1 MSEHEL
7 PRIIITTAGFGDGH
21 NSAAYNL
28 AAALET
34 HAEAEVIDPCALG
47 SPRIN
52 TKLRTFY
59 RFITT
64 HTPKIWHRIYKSVE
78 KHDFSKEKFPFMKKP
93 EASLHDIMLSFEPH
107 AIVSTYPLYPYYVE
121 RSFAKGIP
129 RIPVFTIITDSIEI
143 NGAWTNAPTDY
154 FLVTDKF
161 TKASLIAT
169 GVDERK
175 VIVTGFAV
183 HPRFTQLDTIRA
195 FESGS
200 KFKVLYFPTAK
211 KPIIRRIMCA
221 ILDTKDAKT
230 EITVVLGRNVRKL
243 YDRVREIQLEYPG
256 RVQIK
261 GWTRRVPELLSTHHL
276 VIGKAGGATVHE
288 TIAAACPMLIHHL
301 VPGQE
306 EGNLALLEKIQGG
319 FYTETPEDVSNAL
332 TNILKDDATLWKNMK
347 QNLTQYAKPAGSIS
361 AAQFIINKIENHNYN
376 SKNDLPL

>member
-1 MSEHEL
+1 MSEQEL

-28 AAALET
+28 AAALEQF
-34 HAEAEVIDPCALG
+34 AEAEVIDPCALG
-47 SPRIN
+47 SP
-52 TKLRTFY
+52 KLNDRLRKFY

-64 HTPKIWHRIYKSVE
+64 HTPKFWHRIYRSVE
-78 KHDFSKEKFPFMKKP
+78 KHDFSKEKFPFMRKP
-93 EASLHDIMLSFEPH
+93 ENTLNEVILSFEPH
-107 AIVSTYPLYPYYVE
+107 AIISTYPLYPYYVE
-121 RSFAKGIP
+121 RSFAQGVP
-129 RIPVFTIITDSIEI
+129 RVPVITLITDSIEI
-143 NGAWTNAPTDY
+143 NAAWRNAPTDY

-161 TKASLIAT
+161 TRNSLIAS

-183 HPRFTQLDTIRA
+183 HPRFTKLKSI
-195 FESGS
+195 ESYDPKS
-200 KFKVLYFPTAK
+200 TFKVLYFPTAK
-211 KPIIRRIMCA
+211 KPIIRRIMRA
-221 ILDTKDAKT
+221 ILDNQDAKT

-243 YDRVREIQLEYPG
+243 YDRAREIQLEYPG

-261 GWTRRVPELLSTHHL
+261 GWTRRVPELLTSHHL

-288 TIAAACPMLIHHL
+288 TIAAACPMFIHHL

-319 FYTETPEDVSNAL
+319 FYTETPEDIRHAL

-347 QNLTQYAKPAGSIS
+347 DNLNQYAKPAGSIS
-361 AAQFIINKIENHNYN
+361 AAQFIINTIENYDY
-376 SKNDLPL
+376 DLPI

>member
-1 MSEHEL
+1 MPEPEL

-34 HAEAEVIDPCALG
+34 SAEAEVIDPCALG
-47 SPRIN
+47 SPRLN
-52 TKLRTFY
+52 SRLRSFY

-64 HTPKIWHRIYKSVE
+64 HTPKFWHRIYRSVE
-78 KHDFSKEKFPFMKKP
+78 KHDFSKEKFPFMRKP
-93 EASLHDIMLSFEPH
+93 EDTLNQIILSFEPH

-121 RSFAKGIP
+121 RSFTKGIP
-129 RIPVFTIITDSIEI
+129 RIPVITLITDSIEI
-143 NGAWTNAPTDY
+143 NAAWRDAPTDY
-154 FLVTDKF
+154 FLVTDEF
-161 TKASLIAT
+161 TRESLIAS
-169 GVDERK
+169 GVDNKK
-175 VIVTGFAV
+175 VVVTGFAV
-183 HPRFTQLDTIRA
+183 HPRFTTLNSIDSYTPQDT
-195 FESGS
+195 
-200 KFKVLYFPTAK
+200 FKVLYFPTAK
-211 KPIIRRIMCA
+211 KPIIRRIMRA
-221 ILDTKDAKT
+221 ILDSNDAKT

-261 GWTRRVPELLSTHHL
+261 GWTRRVPELLSSHHL

-319 FYTETPEDVSNAL
+319 FYTETADDIGNAI
-332 TNILKDDATLWKNMK
+332 THILKDDAALWKNMK
-347 QNLTQYAKPAGSIS
+347 NNLTQHAKPAGSIS
-361 AAQFIINKIENHNYN
+361 AAQFIINTIENYDY
-376 SKNDLPL
+376 DLLV

>member
-1 MSEHEL
+1 MSEQEL

-28 AAALET
+28 AAALEQ

-47 SPRIN
+47 SPRLN
-52 TKLRTFY
+52 ARLRTFY

-64 HTPKIWHRIYKSVE
+64 HTPKVWHRIYRSVE
-78 KHDFSKEKFPFMKKP
+78 KHDFSTEKFPFMRKP
-93 EASLHDIMLSFEPH
+93 ENTLNEIMLSFEPH

-129 RIPVFTIITDSIEI
+129 RVPVITLITDSIEI
-143 NGAWTNAPTDY
+143 NAAWRNAPSDY

-161 TKASLIAT
+161 TRESLIAS

-175 VIVTGFAV
+175 IVVTGFAV
-183 HPRFTQLDTIRA
+183 HPRFTKLKSIVSYDPKSA
-195 FESGS
+195 
-200 KFKVLYFPTAK
+200 FKVLYFPTSK
-211 KPIIRRIMCA
+211 KPIIRRIMRA
-221 ILDTKDAKT
+221 ILDTKDANT

-261 GWTRRVPELLSTHHL
+261 GWTRRVPELLTSHHL

-319 FYTETPEDVSNAL
+319 FYTETPEDIRHAL
-332 TNILKDDATLWKNMK
+332 TNILEDDAALWKNMK
-347 QNLTQYAKPAGSIS
+347 HNLTQYAKPAGSIS
-361 AAQFIINKIENHNYN
+361 AAQFIIGTIENYNY
-376 SKNDLPL
+376 DLPI

>member
-1 MSEHEL
+1 MSEQEL

-28 AAALET
+28 AAALEQY
-34 HAEAEVIDPCALG
+34 AEAEVIDPCALG
-47 SPRIN
+47 SPRLIAR
-52 TKLRTFY
+52 LRKFY

-64 HTPKIWHRIYKSVE
+64 HTPKVWHRIYRSVE
-78 KHDFSKEKFPFMKKP
+78 KHDFSKEKFPFMRKP
-93 EASLHDIMLSFEPH
+93 ESALNEIMLSFEPH

-121 RSFAKGIP
+121 RSFTKGIP
-129 RIPVFTIITDSIEI
+129 RVPVITLITDSIEI
-143 NGAWTNAPTDY
+143 NAAWRDAPSDY

-161 TKASLIAT
+161 TRESLIAS
-169 GVDERK
+169 GMDERK
-175 VIVTGFAV
+175 IIVTGFAV
-183 HPRFTQLDTIRA
+183 HPRFTKLKPVEAYDP
-195 FESGS
+195 ESA
-200 KFKVLYFPTAK
+200 FKVLYFPTSK
-211 KPIIRRIMCA
+211 KPIIRRIMRA
-221 ILDTKDAKT
+221 ILETKDANT

-261 GWTRRVPELLSTHHL
+261 GWTRRVPELLTSHHL

-319 FYTETPEDVSNAL
+319 FYTETPEDIRHAL
-332 TNILKDDATLWKNMK
+332 TNILKDDAALWKNMK
-347 QNLTQYAKPAGSIS
+347 HNLTQYAKPAGSIS
-361 AAQFIINKIENHNYN
+361 AAQFIINTIENYDY
-376 SKNDLPL
+376 DLPI

>member
-1 MSEHEL
+1 MSEPEL

-28 AAALET
+28 AAALEQY
-34 HAEAEVIDPCALG
+34 AEAEVIDPCALG
-47 SPRIN
+47 SPRLN
-52 TKLRTFY
+52 ARLRKFY

-64 HTPKIWHRIYKSVE
+64 HTPKVWYRIYKSVE
-78 KHDFSKEKFPFMKKP
+78 KHDFSKEKFPFMRKP
-93 EASLHDIMLSFEPH
+93 ENTLKDIMLSFEPH

-129 RIPVFTIITDSIEI
+129 RVPVITLITDSIEI
-143 NGAWTNAPTDY
+143 NAAWRDAPSDY

-161 TKASLIAT
+161 TRESLIAS

-183 HPRFTQLDTIRA
+183 HPRFTKLKSIASYDHK
-195 FESGS
+195 SV
-200 KFKVLYFPTAK
+200 FKVLYFPTSK
-211 KPIIRRIMCA
+211 KPIIRRIMRV
-221 ILDTKDAKT
+221 ILDTKNANT

-243 YDRVREIQLEYPG
+243 YDRVREIQLKYPG

-261 GWTRRVPELLSTHHL
+261 GWTRRVPELLTSHHL

-319 FYTETPEDVSNAL
+319 FYTETPEDIRHAL
-332 TNILKDDATLWKNMK
+332 TNILKDDAALWKNMK
-347 QNLTQYAKPAGSIS
+347 SNLTQYAKPAGSIS
-361 AAQFIINKIENHNYN
+361 AAQFIINTIENYDY
-376 SKNDLPL
+376 DLPI

>member
-1 MSEHEL
+1 MSEQEL

-28 AAALET
+28 AAALEQY
-34 HAEAEVIDPCALG
+34 AEAEVIDPCALG
-47 SPRIN
+47 SP
-52 TKLRTFY
+52 KLNARLRRFY

-64 HTPKIWHRIYKSVE
+64 HTPKVWYRIYRSVE
-78 KHDFSKEKFPFMKKP
+78 KHDFSKEKFPFMRKP
-93 EASLHDIMLSFEPH
+93 ENSLHEIMLSFEPQ

-129 RIPVFTIITDSIEI
+129 RVPVITLITDSIEI
-143 NGAWTNAPTDY
+143 NAAWRNAPSDY

-161 TKASLIAT
+161 TRESLIAS

-175 VIVTGFAV
+175 VVVTGFAV
-183 HPRFTQLDTIRA
+183 HPRFTKLKSV
-195 FESGS
+195 ESYDPKS
-200 KFKVLYFPTAK
+200 AFKVLYFPTSK
-211 KPIIRRIMCA
+211 KPIIRRIMRA
-221 ILDTKDAKT
+221 ILDTKDANT
-230 EITVVLGRNVRKL
+230 EITVVLGRNVRTL
-243 YDRVREIQLEYPG
+243 YDRVREIQLKYPG

-261 GWTRRVPELLSTHHL
+261 GWTRRVPELLTSHHL

-319 FYTETPEDVSNAL
+319 FYTESPEDIRHAL
-332 TNILKDDATLWKNMK
+332 TNILEDDAALWKNMK
-347 QNLTQYAKPAGSIS
+347 HNLTQYAKPAGSIS
-361 AAQFIINKIENHNYN
+361 AAQFIINTIENYDY
-376 SKNDLPL
+376 DLPI

>member
-1 MSEHEL
+1 MSEQEL

-28 AAALET
+28 AAALEQY
-34 HAEAEVIDPCALG
+34 AEAEVIDPCALG
-47 SPRIN
+47 SP
-52 TKLRTFY
+52 KLNARLRRFY

-64 HTPKIWHRIYKSVE
+64 HTPKVWYRIYRSVE
-78 KHDFSKEKFPFMKKP
+78 KHDFSKEKFPFMRKP
-93 EASLHDIMLSFEPH
+93 ESSLHEVMLSFEPH

-129 RIPVFTIITDSIEI
+129 RVPVITLITDSIEI
-143 NGAWTNAPTDY
+143 NAAWRNAPSDY

-161 TKASLIAT
+161 TRESLIAS

-183 HPRFTQLDTIRA
+183 HPRFTKLKSI
-195 FESGS
+195 ESYDPQS
-200 KFKVLYFPTAK
+200 AFKVLYFPTSK
-211 KPIIRRIMCA
+211 KPIIRRIMRA
-221 ILDTKDAKT
+221 ILDTKDANT

-243 YDRVREIQLEYPG
+243 YDRVREIQLKYPG

-261 GWTRRVPELLSTHHL
+261 GWTRRVPELLTSHHL

-319 FYTETPEDVSNAL
+319 FYTETPEDIRHAL
-332 TNILKDDATLWKNMK
+332 TNILEDDAALWKNMK
-347 QNLTQYAKPAGSIS
+347 HNLTQYAKPAGSIS
-361 AAQFIINKIENHNYN
+361 AAQFIINTIENYDY
-376 SKNDLPL
+376 DLPI

>member
-1 MSEHEL
+1 MSEPEL

-28 AAALET
+28 AAALEQY
-34 HAEAEVIDPCALG
+34 AEAEVIDPCALG
-47 SPRIN
+47 SPRLN
-52 TKLRTFY
+52 ARLRKFY

-64 HTPKIWHRIYKSVE
+64 HTPKVWYRIYKSVE
-78 KHDFSKEKFPFMKKP
+78 KHDFSKEKFPFMRKP
-93 EASLHDIMLSFEPH
+93 ENTLKDIMLSFEPH

-129 RIPVFTIITDSIEI
+129 RVPVITLITDSIEI
-143 NGAWTNAPTDY
+143 NAAWRDAPSDY

-161 TKASLIAT
+161 TRESLIAS

-183 HPRFTQLDTIRA
+183 HPRFTKLKSIASYDHK
-195 FESGS
+195 SV
-200 KFKVLYFPTAK
+200 FKVLYFPTSK
-211 KPIIRRIMCA
+211 KPIIRRIMRV
-221 ILDTKDAKT
+221 ILDTKNANT

-243 YDRVREIQLEYPG
+243 YDRVREIQLKYPG

-261 GWTRRVPELLSTHHL
+261 GWTRRVPELLTSHHL

-319 FYTETPEDVSNAL
+319 FYTETPEDIRHAL
-332 TNILKDDATLWKNMK
+332 TNILKDDAALWKNMK
-347 QNLTQYAKPAGSIS
+347 YNLTQYAKPAGSIS
-361 AAQFIINKIENHNYN
+361 AAQFIINTIENY
-376 SKNDLPL
+376 DYDRPI